1 MEKVN
6 ELAFPALAQ
15 GLGPERSGVA
25 AKSYR
30 ELFPRL
36 RGVKPQSGGGLGRPP
51 EDIIQGRL
59 VLATLKPEFAG
70 I

>member
-1 MEKVN
+1 MSLRFLHWRRVW
-6 ELAFPALAQ
+6 AQ
-15 GLGPERSGVA
+15 KGAGAA